1 MNINDIIFA
10 ATCKDRPG
18 FCHVTYCDG
27 TTDII
32 ASGIGELYES
42 LCQLSNRGR
51 FFMIGRSYFICENSI
66 IKICPS
72 KGKLVMGFDTLNL
85 KHQELSFSDHLLR
98 ELRKDYLKVI
108 E

>member
-42 LCQLSNRGR
+42 LCQRKSQQIITKWICMWLRTILQQNVSSRSGR
-51 FFMIGRSYFICENSI
+51 VEV
-66 IKICPS
+66 K
-72 KGKLVMGFDTLNL
+72 
-85 KHQELSFSDHLLR
+85 
-98 ELRKDYLKVI
+98 
-108 E
+108 